1 MNLRLWRTDLSLRVD
16 DTGFDGIKLLQDTD
30 AFCYGVDAVL
40 LADFA
45 KAGPEDTVLDLCSGN
60 GAVAFILYAKYHPAK
75 VCGLELQEA
84 AAGLA
89 QESAKLNGLSERI
102 SFTCGDAL
110 DISEHFSQGSFSL
123 VVCNPP
129 YFEDGRGV
137 SCGSDPKHLARHEST
152 AGLEDFFSAAEY
164 ALKAGGSLCMI
175 HRPERLA
182 DLMELSRRHGLEPKT
197 RRMVVPSFGQAA
209 RQVLLHFVKGAGK
222 QLTVLAELAVREKDG
237 SFTKEIERIYGRA

>member
-1 MNLRLWRTDLSLRVD
+1 MSDFKKEYLGS
-16 DTGFDGIKLLQDTD
+16 GITALVSPEHT
-30 AFCYGVDAVL
+30 FGTDAVL

-102 SFTCGDAL
+102 SFTCGDAP

-182 DLMELSRRHGLEPKT
+182 DLMELSRRHGWYSDSP
-197 RRMVVPSFGQAA
+197 RRNSDRLPWLPTFPGES
-209 RQVLLHFVKGAGK
+209 
-222 QLTVLAELAVREKDG
+222 VRTDD
-237 SFTKEIERIYGRA
+237 R